1 MGTKSSGTSWYPA
14 NTGRVCEGIPEERQ
28 SLGLHTDGHHSY
40 LISDCFVHAGVNG
53 IAAALSCFSFRTT
66 LHNREVW

>member
-40 LISDCFVHAGVNG
+40 LI
-53 IAAALSCFSFRTT
+53 
-66 LHNREVW
+66 